1 MTSGDIIGLIASYI
15 YAFALLFVVEAIG
28 TALHWHPNFTR
39 KIIHIGAGM
48 WVWGILALF
57 DHWYYGIIPF
67 ATFIVLN
74 YLFYRRQ
81 VFKQMD
87 TQESTPGTVYF
98 AIAITILFGL
108 LWRTEGETDHAPIA
122 TAAVMAM
129 TWGDAMASILG
140 RRWGA
145 HKYQTFGHTRS
156 WEGSAAMLVFSF
168 AAMLI
173 TLLALP
179 GSSLSLNSAPIGATT
194 AAIMAAGGA
203 VVATAAEALSP
214 AGTDNLSVPLL
225 VGAALVGLNLLL

>member
-15 YAFALLFVVEAIG
+15 YAFGLLFVVEAIG
-28 TALHWHPNFTR
+28 KALRWHPNFTR

-67 ATFIVLN
+67 ATFIILN

-87 TQESTPGTVYF
+87 TEESTPGTIYF

-108 LWRTEGETDHAPIA
+108 LWRTEGETDHAPLA
-122 TAAVMAM
+122 TAAVTAM
-129 TWGDAMASILG
+129 TWGDALASILG
-140 RRWGA
+140 RRWGR
-145 HKYQTFGHTRS
+145 HQYQTFGHTRS

-179 GSSLSLNSAPIGATT
+179 GSSLSPNSELIGPSM
-194 AAIMAAGGA
+194 AAIMAVVGA

-225 VGAALVGLNLLL
+225 V